1 MESQL
6 DLSKEG
12 RRPSLLGLITS
23 PGEQFERMRDKPVF
37 WLPLVVVLIISVAG
51 AYFLNQKL
59 SISSELQEL
68 PNAELIT
75 SVLSVISIVGSIIG
89 STISLLVSA
98 LIYWLIVKIGKGQ
111 TDYVHM
117 FSLAVFIY
125 FIGAIGQLI
134 NGAVISFANID
145 PEVIVTSLNGVIPAG
160 QPLKSLLAVFE
171 IFAIWKLILLALG
184 LQKVGG
190 ISKKAAWTGVAVLFV
205 ISILL
210 ALIGGLF
217 INFSESF
224 EGAL

>member
-1 MESQL
+1 M
-6 DLSKEG
+6 
-12 RRPSLLGLITS
+12 
-23 PGEQFERMRDKPVF
+23 
-37 WLPLVVVLIISVAG
+37 
-51 AYFLNQKL
+51 
-59 SISSELQEL
+59 
-68 PNAELIT
+68 
-75 SVLSVISIVGSIIG
+75 LSVISIVGSIIG

-171 IFAIWKLILLALG
+171 ILRSGSSSCLL
-184 LQKVGG
+184 
-190 ISKKAAWTGVAVLFV
+190 
-205 ISILL
+205 
-210 ALIGGLF
+210 
-217 INFSESF
+217 
-224 EGAL
+224 